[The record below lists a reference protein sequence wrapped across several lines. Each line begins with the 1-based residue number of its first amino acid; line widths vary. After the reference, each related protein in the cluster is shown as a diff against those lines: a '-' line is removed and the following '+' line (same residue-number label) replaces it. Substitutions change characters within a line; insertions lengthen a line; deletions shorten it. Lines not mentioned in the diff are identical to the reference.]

1 MKQQRSFDSVAKDV
15 RLAQRGD
22 APAMERI
29 LADVQDMVY
38 YNCLR
43 MLRKEQSAQDA
54 AQDVLIT
61 VYRKIGTL
69 SDPTAY
75 FGWVKRIT
83 ANHCKNL
90 LCKVNREFLLSETE
104 DGEDPFASFTD
115 TDEQRIPDKALD
127 NAESRRMVNE
137 IVDALPDEQ
146 RMCVMLYYYDEMK
159 THEIADALSVS
170 EGTVK
175 SRLNYA
181 RKRIRMSVDAL
192 AQQGVKLYGG
202 MPLPF
207 LGHIL
212 RESVSA
218 APALA
223 GKIAAA
229 AAATAA
235 AGASAA
241 AATGASAAA
250 ATGTAAGLGAFFA
263 SVMGKVVIAAVA
275 VAVLGGASVGVAGIV
290 QNRQAAAAQAAAA
303 PTVFEQSF
311 TAAPTG
317 TPVPTATPEPPD
329 PVETVRSLTALPEE
343 EASYLVGEIGRILG
357 GENDL
362 GLAFS
367 SPIVKIWEIRSLSEY
382 LAFRETDAWKEDV
395 PESAL
400 ACYGVQLLDGTVLYV
415 FLGDGRGAHPW
426 EIYSVY
432 LPEQGIY
439 LLQNDYLSGPQWT
452 AWSEEQPPEDALEVK
467 TAQGWRSRQVG
478 SAEKDYRGYRTRRRP
493 KRRRTNTLPDSA
505 TRLRRCTGLQT
516 KRLPSKPWTEPMRC
530 GSTTTWGIRGHG
542 TPAFPARSGIRGGIS
557 TGIRNSRGI

>member
-181 RKRIRMSVDAL
+181 RKRIRTSVDAL

-290 QNRQAAAAQAAAA
+290 QNRQAAAARTRGKSTAYICPNKGSICCRTIIFPARNGRPGAKNSRRRTRLKSKRRRAGAAGRSAA
-303 PTVFEQSF
+303 RKRT
-311 TAAPTG
+311 TG
-317 TPVPTATPEPPD
+317 A
-329 PVETVRSLTALPEE
+329 
-343 EASYLVGEIGRILG
+343 IG
-357 GENDL
+357 
-362 GLAFS
+362 
-367 SPIVKIWEIRSLSEY
+367 P
-382 LAFRETDAWKEDV
+382 
-395 PESAL
+395 
-400 ACYGVQLLDGTVLYV
+400 
-415 FLGDGRGAHPW
+415 
-426 EIYSVY
+426 
-432 LPEQGIY
+432 
-439 LLQNDYLSGPQWT
+439 
-452 AWSEEQPPEDALEVK
+452 
-467 TAQGWRSRQVG
+467 
-478 SAEKDYRGYRTRRRP
+478 RRRP